1 MLLTINTNEMIETN
15 GTIKSAIKN
24 YGLLL
29 GGLTVA
35 FSLMLFLMDMHIEQ
49 GSLQSVVNLI
59 LTVGAIVF
67 GQLAFKK
74 ANDGFISLGQGFK
87 IGLGI
92 CLVGSILG
100 IVYGIFQMTV
110 LDPDTMTKVMEYS
123 INQAIE
129 QNPELTD
136 EMIEAIEGSIE
147 FFTTPSM
154 IAVFGIASSLFFGSI
169 ISLITGLALK
179 KNKPA

>member
-1 MLLTINTNEMIETN
+1 MLFTINTNEMIETN

-29 GGLTVA
+29 GGITVA

>member
-1 MLLTINTNEMIETN
+1 
-15 GTIKSAIKN
+15 
-24 YGLLL
+24 
-29 GGLTVA
+29 
-35 FSLMLFLMDMHIEQ
+35 MDMHILQ
-49 GSLQSVVNLI
+49 ASLQTILGFI
-59 LTVGAIVF
+59 LTVGALLF
-67 GQLAFKK
+67 GKLAFKK
-74 ANDGFISLGQGFK
+74 ANEGFISLGEGFK

-92 CLVGSILG
+92 CMVGSIVGL
-100 IVYGIFQMTV
+100 IYGIFQMTV

-123 INQAIE
+123 IDQAIQ

-147 FFTTPSM
+147 FFTSPSM
-154 IAVFGIASSLFFGSI
+154 IAVFCLGSALFFGSI